1 MVWKDLYDK
10 GMFNLMKRICLFG
23 ELLKSIPGIRK
34 SQKKKKKRN
43 VGRKYFKELSRNCQK
58 GKLLEQGLHGEYGMR

>member
-34 SQKKKKKRN
+34 SQKKKETEEGN
-43 VGRKYFKELSRNCQK
+43 TSRNCLGTVK
-58 GKLLEQGLHGEYGMR
+58 RASY